1 MMRISLKS
9 PALIAMQDQRAGLTA
24 VFQSGFS
31 MFHILSQTG
40 DPLSLVTSLK
50 ASRRLATFALVAM
63 LVATLTAPAHAV
75 TIEWVTVGDP
85 GNVADD
91 TGYGAVA
98 DSFQIMKYEWTNSQY
113 VDFLNAVD
121 PNGTNPNN
129 VYHAVMGSDARGGIS
144 FAGGNAAGSK
154 YATKT
159 NMGDKPVNFVSWWN
173 AARVANW
180 LENGAQAYGSSDASA
195 TAPQNRGA
203 YTLGTATSGT
213 APRVNSEALFYIP
226 TEDQWYKAAYYLGGG
241 TNAHYANYATTGNS
255 APQLSPADQN
265 GNGWYEPSYGP
276 VGMANYNS
284 GASWNGEHGNVTT
297 VGTNGSSSAYGT
309 FDMSGNVGEWNDE
322 TGAAGLN
329 KGIRGGFWRST
340 SYAVSSSSRET
351 TYTNYVG
358 DSTGFRLAGLAPL
371 GVPEPSTWALGLA
384 GIACA
389 GWGAFRR
396 RTRA

>member
-1 MMRISLKS
+1 MKTI
-9 PALIAMQDQRAGLTA
+9 
-24 VFQSGFS
+24 
-31 MFHILSQTG
+31 
-40 DPLSLVTSLK
+40 
-50 ASRRLATFALVAM
+50 RRLATLASVAL
-63 LVATLTAPAHAV
+63 LVATLAAPAHAV

-98 DSFQIMKYEWTNSQY
+98 DSFQIMKYEWTNFQY

-129 VYHAVMGSDARGGIS
+129 VYHTVMGSDARGGIS
-144 FAGGNAAGSK
+144 FAGGNPAGSK
-154 YATKT
+154 YAAKT

-213 APRVNSEALFYIP
+213 APRVNSEALFCIP

-241 TNAHYANYATTGNS
+241 TNAHYANYATQGNY

-276 VGMANYNS
+276 AGTANYNS

-309 FDMSGNVGEWNDE
+309 FDMSGNVDEWNDV

-340 SYAVSSSSRET
+340 SYALSSSSRET
-351 TYTNYVG
+351 TYTNYVS
-358 DSTGFRLAGLAPL
+358 DSTGFRLAGPAPL
-371 GVPEPSTWALGLA
+371 GVPEPSTWVMGFA

-389 GWGAFRR
+389 GWGMRRR
-396 RTRA
+396 RTPWAGRLPRPTIAKA